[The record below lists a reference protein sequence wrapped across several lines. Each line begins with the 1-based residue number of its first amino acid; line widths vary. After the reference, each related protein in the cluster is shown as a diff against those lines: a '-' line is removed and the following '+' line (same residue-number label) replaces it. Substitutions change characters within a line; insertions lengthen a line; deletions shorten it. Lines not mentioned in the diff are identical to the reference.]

1 MQVHRMRRF
10 RESLGSVVLLALV
23 VLLNAAY
30 SHGEAPNAW
39 QFQIPVQSLSSALNE
54 FAQQSHQQILFA
66 PDLVAQ
72 KLSTPVHGDMQPLAA
87 LKLLLNETGLTFK
100 TTPNGAILIG
110 NPNDPRSAAAAAPSS
125 RVPRGPDQKDSDAD
139 IATITVEGARQ
150 RESVLRQVNHYVSA
164 ITPPSYQVSL
174 GRWEKRTPLCA
185 LIAGLSHDDG
195 AEILARISQIAVH
208 VGAPLAPPPCKAN
221 FHVIVTSEPDELLKA
236 WSKRDPWMFD
246 DDADEGGAKIH
257 QFLTASTPVRAWYNV
272 SFSDLEGLPLHW
284 QFRSGVLARQGDHAG
299 GLRDLSSVILIVDAR
314 LTEGVNFGQLA
325 AYVAMVG
332 LAQIRLDT
340 KLGDAPTILQI
351 FSSRGK
357 APLQGLSTWDQA
369 YLKALYHT
377 DRADKTQRLA
387 IARSIA
393 HEIVP

>member
-1 MQVHRMRRF
+1 MVHKMRIL
-10 RESLGSVVLLALV
+10 RESRGGIALLALAA
-23 VLLNAAY
+23 LLSAAY
-30 SHGEAPNAW
+30 SRGEEPNAQ
-39 QFQIPVQSLSSALNE
+39 QFQIPVQALSSALNE

-66 PDLVAQ
+66 PDVVAQ
-72 KLSTPVHGDMQPLAA
+72 RLSASVRGAMQPLAA
-87 LKLLLNETGLTFK
+87 LKLLLNETGLTFR

-110 NPNDPRSAAAAAPSS
+110 NPNEPHSAAVPAPSS
-125 RVPRGPDQKDSDAD
+125 RAPRGSDLNAPDAD
-139 IATITVEGARQ
+139 ITTITVEGARQ
-150 RESVLRQVNHYVSA
+150 RESVLRQVNHYVTA

-174 GRWEKRTPLCA
+174 GRWEKRAPLCP

-195 AEILARISQIAVH
+195 ADILARVSQITLSI
-208 VGAPLAPPPCKAN
+208 GAPLAPPPCKPN
-221 FHVIVTSEPDELLKA
+221 FHVIVTSEPDELLRA

-257 QFLTASTPVRAWYNV
+257 RFLNASTPVRVWYNV

-314 LTEGVNFGQLA
+314 LTQGVSFGQLA
-325 AYVAMVG
+325 AYLAMVG

-340 KLGDAPTILQI
+340 KLADAPTILQV
-351 FSSRGK
+351 FSSSGK
-357 APLQGLSTWDQA
+357 AQLQGLSTWDQA

-377 DRADKTQRLA
+377 DRSDKTQRLA

>member
-1 MQVHRMRRF
+1 MRAF
-10 RESLGSVVLLALV
+10 RKGSGSVAPLALV
-23 VLLNAAY
+23 FLLHAAHSY
-30 SHGEAPNAW
+30 GEEPSVHP
-39 QFQIPVQSLSSALNE
+39 FQIPAQALSSALNE
-54 FAQQSHQQILFA
+54 FAQQSQQQILFA
-66 PDLVAQ
+66 PELVGQ
-72 KLSTPVHGDMQPLAA
+72 KLSTPVRGDMQPLAA
-87 LKLLLNETGLTFK
+87 LKLLLNDSGLTFK

-110 NPNDPRSAAAAAPSS
+110 NPNEPHSAALPVPSS
-125 RVPRGPDQKDSDAD
+125 RMAGGLAQDDANAG
-139 IATITVEGARQ
+139 ITTITVEGAWQ
-150 RESVLRQVNHYVSA
+150 RETVLRQVTHYVTA

-174 GRWEKRTPLCA
+174 GRWERRTPLCP
-185 LIAGLSHDDG
+185 LIAGLSHQDG
-195 AEILARISQIAVH
+195 EDILARVSQISVSI
-208 VGAPLAPPPCKAN
+208 GAPLAAQPCKPN
-221 FHVIVTSEPDELLKA
+221 FHVIVTSEPDELLRA

-246 DDADEGGAKIH
+246 DDADEGGTKIH
-257 QFLTASTPVRAWYNV
+257 RFLNASTPVRAWYNV

-314 LTEGVNFGQLA
+314 LTGGVSFGQLA
-325 AYVAMVG
+325 AYLAMVG

-357 APLQGLSTWDQA
+357 APLQGLSSWDQA

>member
-1 MQVHRMRRF
+1 VKVHRMRKF
-10 RESLGSVVLLALV
+10 GQSSGTVALLALV
-23 VLLNAAY
+23 VLLSAAY
-30 SHGEAPNAW
+30 SHGEEPNAL
-39 QFQIPVQSLSSALNE
+39 QFQIPVQALSSALNE

-72 KLSTPVHGDMQPLAA
+72 KRSMSVRGDMQPLAA

-110 NPNDPRSAAAAAPSS
+110 NPNELHSAAAPTPSS
-125 RVPRGPDQKDSDAD
+125 RAPRGSELNDPDAD
-139 IATITVEGARQ
+139 ITTITVEGARQ
-150 RESVLRQVNHYVSA
+150 RESVLRQVKHYVTA

-174 GRWEKRTPLCA
+174 GRWEKRTPLCP
-185 LIAGLSHDDG
+185 LVAGLSHDDG
-195 AEILARISQIAVH
+195 SDILARLSQITVSI
-208 VGAPLAPPPCKAN
+208 GAPLAPPPCKPN

-257 QFLTASTPVRAWYNV
+257 QFLNASTPVRAWYNV

-314 LTEGVNFGQLA
+314 LTEGVSFGQLA
-325 AYVAMVG
+325 AYLAMVG
-332 LAQIRLDT
+332 LAQIRLDS
-340 KLGDAPTILQI
+340 KLGDAPTILQV

-357 APLQGLSTWDQA
+357 APLQGLSSWDQA

-377 DRADKTQRLA
+377 DRSDKTQRLA

>member
-1 MQVHRMRRF
+1 V
-10 RESLGSVVLLALV
+10 
-23 VLLNAAY
+23 AA
-30 SHGEAPNAW
+30 P
-39 QFQIPVQSLSSALNE
+39 
-54 FAQQSHQQILFA
+54 
-66 PDLVAQ
+66 
-72 KLSTPVHGDMQPLAA
+72 
-87 LKLLLNETGLTFK
+87 
-100 TTPNGAILIG
+100 
-110 NPNDPRSAAAAAPSS
+110 APSS
-125 RVPRGPDQKDSDAD
+125 RTPLRVGQNDPNAD
-139 IATITVEGARQ
+139 LATITVEGAWQ
-150 RESVLRQVNHYVSA
+150 RESLLRQVTHYVTA

-174 GRWEKRTPLCA
+174 GRWERRTPLCP
-185 LIAGLSHDDG
+185 LVAGLSRADG
-195 AEILARISQIAVH
+195 EDILARMSRIAVFI
-208 VGAPLAPPPCKAN
+208 GAPLAAQPCKPN

-257 QFLTASTPVRAWYNV
+257 QFLNASTPVRAWYNV

-314 LTEGVNFGQLA
+314 LTEGVSFGQLA
-325 AYVAMVG
+325 AYLAMVG

-377 DRADKTQRLA
+377 DRSDKTQRLA